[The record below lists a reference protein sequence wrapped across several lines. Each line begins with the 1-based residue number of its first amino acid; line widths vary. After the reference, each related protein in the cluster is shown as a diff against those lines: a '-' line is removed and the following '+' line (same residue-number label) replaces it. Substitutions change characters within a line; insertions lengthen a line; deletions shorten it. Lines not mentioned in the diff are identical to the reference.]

1 MSEKADAKFGK
12 QQGWKAPRRARA
24 RPGRQGRSAGRGRQG
39 RQGQTAIAPSKT
51 HERRSLSE
59 TVDETSRR
67 KPIP

>member
-39 RQGQTAIAPSKT
+39 RQGQTAKIDFRVSTAPY
-51 HERRSLSE
+51 RYRPRQLF
-59 TVDETSRR
+59 
-67 KPIP
+67 